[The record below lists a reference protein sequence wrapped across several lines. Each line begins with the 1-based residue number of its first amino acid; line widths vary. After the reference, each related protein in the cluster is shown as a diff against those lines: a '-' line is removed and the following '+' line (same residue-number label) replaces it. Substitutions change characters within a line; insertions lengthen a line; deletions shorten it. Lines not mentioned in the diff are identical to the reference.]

1 MERCLNCMELISG
14 EFEVCPHCGY
24 VRGTAAKEIYHL
36 NPGTVLNERYT
47 IGTVVGA
54 GGFGVVYRAWDNT
67 LEKMVAVK
75 EYYPTSLVSRVP
87 GKKQVYIYAKKREKE
102 YYTGMERFL
111 EEARNM
117 ARFSSHPHIVNVYN
131 YFEENNTAYCVMEFM
146 TGISFKSYIKK
157 QGGFVKEETAI
168 NVTLSVLAALK
179 DIHKAGIIHRD
190 IAPDNVMMIQGKNS
204 TDSMDYS
211 NVKLMDFGAARFSKG
226 DTEANLTVVL
236 KPGFAPAEQ
245 YKSRSKQG
253 PYTDLYAV
261 GAMMYRAVT
270 GVMPEEST
278 NRIKEECLAQPKDLN
293 PQISEKLNNI
303 ILRAMAIQPEL
314 RFQTTEEFRQ
324 ALLEQKNVKNV
335 EEELKTRKKKRKIGL
350 FIISG
355 VLLAGMVG
363 GITFYQHKKAQT
375 VLKEAELTMWIQAEA
390 GEEESVVNTF
400 QTLAEEFCEIYPQI
414 KINIE
419 TIDKEE
425 YVSKLSSALQNN
437 EMPDIFESSELSAF
451 SLSGAEEID
460 RIYKQLDLDEY
471 YGLEEFYENSGR
483 VLTLPVSFSRPAL
496 YINTTM
502 TDGEEINAEMLSA
515 EIGKEDENE
524 PLFLQESLDHL
535 LGDTTSYFLIQNE
548 LPARYE
554 MQKVPEGISEQC
566 EFVTCFSISEDS
578 NTAKKNAAYQFL
590 KFLLSDSAQYNLT
603 VKQHN
608 GNSIGYGLPINK
620 EQYDV
625 FTEINSEF
633 EIFDEEPIF

>member
-1 MERCLNCMELISG
+1 MERCLNCMELIQE

-24 VRGTAAKEIYHL
+24 VRGTATKEIYHL
-36 NPGTVLNERYT
+36 NPGMILNTRYT

-54 GGFGVVYRAWDNT
+54 GGFGVVYRAWDST
-67 LEKMVAVK
+67 LEKMVAIK
-75 EYYPTSLVSRVP
+75 EYYPSSLVSRIP
-87 GKKQVYIYAKKREKE
+87 GEKQVYVYAKKRENE

-117 ARFSSHPHIVNVYN
+117 AHFSSHPHIVNVYN

-146 TGISFKSYIKK
+146 TGISFKSYIKQ
-157 QGGFVKEETAI
+157 QGGMITELTAI
-168 NVTLSVLAALK
+168 NVTLSVLEALK

-190 IAPDNVMMIQGKNS
+190 IAPDNVMLIGEKNC
-204 TDSMDYS
+204 TNSMDYS

-226 DTEANLTVVL
+226 EIEKKLTVVL

-293 PQISEKLNNI
+293 PLISEKLNNV
-303 ILRAMAIQPEL
+303 ILRAMAMQPEL
-314 RFQTTEEFRQ
+314 RFQNTEEFRQ

-335 EEELKTRKKKRKIGL
+335 EEELKNRKKKRKIGL
-350 FIISG
+350 FIVSG
-355 VLLAGMVG
+355 ILLAGMIG
-363 GITFYQHKKAQT
+363 GIIFYQHKKSQT
-375 VLKEAELTMWIQAEA
+375 VLKEAELTMWIKAEA
-390 GEEESVVNTF
+390 GEEESVESTF
-400 QTLAEEFCEIYPQI
+400 QTLVDEFCETYPQI
-414 KINIE
+414 KINVE
-419 TIDKEE
+419 AIDKDE
-425 YVSKLSSALQNN
+425 YSSKLTRAQINN
-437 EMPDIFESSELSAF
+437 EMPDIFESSELSVF

-460 RIYKQLDLDEY
+460 RVYKQLDLDEY

-502 TDGEEINAEMLSA
+502 TNGENINVETLNA
-515 EIGKEDENE
+515 EIGMEDENE
-524 PLFLQESLDHL
+524 PLFLQERADHL
-535 LGDTTSYFLIQNE
+535 LGDTTSYFAIQTE
-548 LPARYE
+548 MPARYE
-554 MQKVPEGISEQC
+554 MQTVPEGISEQC

-578 NTAKKNAAYQFL
+578 NTAQKNAAYQFL
-590 KFLLSDSAQYNLT
+590 KFLLSDNAQYNLT
-603 VKQHN
+603 IKQHS